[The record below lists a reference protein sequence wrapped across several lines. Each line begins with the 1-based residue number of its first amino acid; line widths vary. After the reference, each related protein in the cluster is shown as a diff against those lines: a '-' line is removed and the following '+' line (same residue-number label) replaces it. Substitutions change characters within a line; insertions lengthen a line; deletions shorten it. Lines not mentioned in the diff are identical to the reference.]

1 MFRDLLLIFFRRGD
15 FAEKTRSLF
24 ARVFP
29 RDFFF
34 PGESLLTREKPK
46 RKKTLQEEEEE
57 EEAQDTRYIYTGGT
71 SRMRGEMYHR

>member
-24 ARVFP
+24 ARFFLRVSLSLSHLSKVSPP

-57 EEAQDTRYIYTGGT
+57 EEAQDAR
-71 SRMRGEMYHR
+71 